1 MNKKKLVRI
10 TGVPKIENLESSHED
25 TVTIPKEQWEAMF
38 PKGAA
43 PDFRKP
49 RTEQIVTNQG
59 TLGTK
64 YVPPGAKKHVG
75 HGKIC
80 FERHKLS
87 ISDPKSPAELIGT
100 GQIVADQGT
109 SGTKYVPP
117 ATKKHEDLDEIS
129 FGRHELSMFDAK
141 SPAEL
146 FGTGQIVTDQ
156 GSSGA
161 KYVPPVTKKNVD
173 LGKIS
178 FGKRELSIFDPK
190 SHAAYRSAAKVSQV
204 QQCLLDNLWFS
215 NSTKNSKWFSVT
227 MNCLNYY
234 LANLAVCY
242 LVMTGDHQGIY
253 ASELEI
259 LKLKHT
265 DLCEAYDNA
274 LNSYST
280 IQTAKA
286 EVELKLWETQQ
297 KLQIMKDAFS
307 SVIEELSNFEVEEGV
322 PFSQLPEIRSIIE
335 RQESAY
341 EKVKIKN
348 AEDLKKENPPS
359 EAKVEEKKAKRKRQ
373 QCQEYFDQG
382 GVYLQLEPGEIL
394 ALSLTKRSIY
404 TFNYD
409 EKLCSHY

>member
-259 LKLKHT
+259 LKVNKKDELYIPCSTVSEACEKAKKLNNFQYFSPQLKHT

-373 QCQEYFDQG
+373 QCQ
-382 GVYLQLEPGEIL
+382 V
-394 ALSLTKRSIY
+394 
-404 TFNYD
+404 
-409 EKLCSHY
+409 CS